1 MIECACSDR
10 LDVGGGYGRFAPL
23 SFHLY
28 STAMAGIAPTTRAEL
43 TQRRK
48 LLRRQRRALRWR
60 SALRFMV
67 VASFAGLAL
76 WSLRQ
81 PVWVIRDANQLR
93 VEGNQFLSV
102 QTIRNLVPIKYPQSI
117 FRTQPEAIAATLRQ
131 KAPLSYAE
139 VNRQLFPPELIV
151 RVREQTPVAAVHSK
165 SEKGGQ
171 PTAQADALLDAQGNI
186 IPIESF
192 QSLEQGLQLPQLRVL
207 GDPKEYHQHWATL
220 YQRLQQSA
228 VTIQQIDWRD
238 GSNLI
243 VTTEVGVMHLGSYR
257 APVFGQQL
265 RAIGGLKGLT
275 KTVPASQI
283 NYIDLRNPNAP
294 ALQKKAA
301 LREATPSPAP

>member
-1 MIECACSDR
+1 MRPLRPRPVVRIVAV
-10 LDVGGGYGRFAPL
+10 LAPL
-23 SFHLY
+23 SFHLFP
-28 STAMAGIAPTTRAEL
+28 TAMAGIAPTTRAEL

-48 LLRRQRRALRWR
+48 LLRRQRRAVRWR
-60 SALRFMV
+60 SWLRFMV

-117 FRTQPEAIAATLRQ
+117 FRTQPEAIAATLKQ
-131 KAPLSYAE
+131 KAPLSYAQ
-139 VNRQLFPPELIV
+139 VDRQLFPPELIV

-165 SEKGGQ
+165 NQPSGQ
-171 PTAQADALLDAQGNI
+171 PTTQADALLDAQGNI

-192 QSLEQGLQLPQLRVL
+192 QSLEQGLQLPQLRLL
-207 GDPKEYHQHWATL
+207 GDPKEYHQYWATL

-228 VTIQQIDWRD
+228 VPIQQIDWRD
-238 GSNLI
+238 SSNLI
-243 VTTEVGVMHLGSYR
+243 LTTDFGLVHLGPYR
-257 APVFGQQL
+257 APIFVQQL
-265 RAIGGLKGLT
+265 QAIGGLKGLT
-275 KTVPASQI
+275 KTVPANQI

-301 LREATPSPAP
+301 ARETGQSPAP

>member
-1 MIECACSDR
+1 MIGCARSGQ
-10 LDVGGGYGRFAPL
+10 LTLAGIVVVFVPL
-23 SFHLY
+23 SFHLC

-48 LLRRQRRALRWR
+48 LLRRQRRAVRWR
-60 SALRFMV
+60 SWLRFMV

-117 FRTQPEAIAATLRQ
+117 FRTQPEAIAATLKQR
-131 KAPLSYAE
+131 APLSYAQ
-139 VNRQLFPPELIV
+139 VDRQLFPPELIV

-207 GDPKEYHQHWATL
+207 GDPKEYNQYWATL
-220 YQRLQQSA
+220 YQRLQQSG
-228 VTIQQIDWRD
+228 VPIQQIDWREP
-238 GSNLI
+238 SNLI
-243 VTTEVGVMHLGSYR
+243 LTTEVGVMHLGAYR
-257 APVFGQQL
+257 APIFAQQL

-275 KTVPASQI
+275 KTVPANQI

-294 ALQKKAA
+294 ALQKKATA
-301 LREATPSPAP
+301 RETAQSLAP

>member
-1 MIECACSDR
+1 MIECACSGQPK
-10 LDVGGGYGRFAPL
+10 LVGILVAIAPL
-23 SFHLY
+23 SFHLC
-28 STAMAGIAPTTRAEL
+28 SIAMAGIAPTTRAEL

-60 SALRFMV
+60 SGLRFMV

-117 FRTQPEAIAATLRQ
+117 FRTQPEAIAATLKQ
-131 KAPLSYAE
+131 KAPLSYAQ
-139 VNRQLFPPELIV
+139 VDRQLFPPELIV

-171 PTAQADALLDAQGNI
+171 PTAQADALLDAQGSI

-207 GDPKEYHQHWATL
+207 GDPKEYSQYWATL
-220 YQRLQQSA
+220 YQRLQDSG
-228 VTIQQIDWRD
+228 VSIQQIDWRD
-238 GSNLI
+238 ASNLI
-243 VTTEVGVMHLGSYR
+243 LTTDVGVMHLGSYR
-257 APVFGQQL
+257 APIFVQQL

-301 LREATPSPAP
+301 ARETPQSPAP

>member
-1 MIECACSDR
+1 LAAIV
-10 LDVGGGYGRFAPL
+10 VGLLPCRFT
-23 SFHLY
+23 FV

-48 LLRRQRRALRWR
+48 LLRRQRRAGQWR
-60 SALRFMV
+60 SGLRFLV

-81 PVWVIRDANQLR
+81 PIWVIRDANQLR

-117 FRTQPEAIAATLRQ
+117 FRTQPEAIAAALKQ
-131 KAPLSYAE
+131 KAPLSYAQ
-139 VNRQLFPPELIV
+139 VDRQLFPPELIV

-165 SEKGGQ
+165 SQPGGQ
-171 PTAQADALLDAQGNI
+171 PTTQADVLLDAQGNT

-207 GDPKEYHQHWATL
+207 GDPKEYQQDWATL

-228 VTIQQIDWRD
+228 VPIQQIDWREP
-238 GSNLI
+238 SNLI
-243 VTTEVGVMHLGSYR
+243 LTTEVGVIHLGAYR
-257 APVFGQQL
+257 GPIFAQQL

-283 NYIDLRNPNAP
+283 SYIDLRNPNAP

-301 LREATPSPAP
+301 TRDAASSLAP

>member
-1 MIECACSDR
+1 MIEFACSGQPK
-10 LDVGGGYGRFAPL
+10 LVGILVAIAPL
-23 SFHLY
+23 SFHLC
-28 STAMAGIAPTTRAEL
+28 SIAMAGIAPTTRAEL

-60 SALRFMV
+60 SGLRFMV

-117 FRTQPEAIAATLRQ
+117 FRTQPEAIAATLKQ
-131 KAPLSYAE
+131 KAPLSYAQ
-139 VNRQLFPPELIV
+139 VDRQLFPPELIV

-171 PTAQADALLDAQGNI
+171 PTAQADALLDAQGSI

-207 GDPKEYHQHWATL
+207 GDPKEYSQYWATL
-220 YQRLQQSA
+220 YQRLQDSG
-228 VTIQQIDWRD
+228 VSIQQIDWRD
-238 GSNLI
+238 ASNLI
-243 VTTEVGVMHLGSYR
+243 LTTDVGVMHLGSYR
-257 APVFGQQL
+257 APIFVQQL

-301 LREATPSPAP
+301 ARETPQSPAP